1 MSKEEGRVFWFVLM
15 HFVAFF
21 VDVVVDVVVGTRPG
35 NREKDL
41 QILVLRHQVRLL
53 QRQRPRPPRLTRGE
67 QLTLA
72 VLAAALARLT
82 ADPRRQLDQY
92 LLLFKPDTILQWHR
106 ELVRRTWTYRRTKR
120 GGRPTIPTE
129 VEGLILRLARENPRW
144 GHRRIQGE
152 LGKLGHPVSA
162 SAVRAALRRH
172 RVPPASQRQRTTSWR
187 DFIQSHK
194 DQLLACDFFTVET
207 VFLQTLY
214 AVFFIEIG
222 TRRVHLAGCTAHPT
236 AAWVAQQA
244 RNLAWS
250 LQEAG
255 APPRFLIRD
264 RDAKFPPTFDA
275 VFATEGVAIVRTPYR
290 APKANAYAERW
301 VRSVRGECL
310 DHLLIV
316 NEGHLRHVLVGYVAH
331 YNQARPHRGLGQQTP
346 IPSTPSVACGPV
358 RCRDML
364 GGLIHEYEREAA

>member
-1 MSKEEGRVFWFVLM
+1 MSKEEGRVFWFVLT

-21 VDVVVDVVVGTRPG
+21 VDLVVGTRPR
-35 NREKDL
+35 NHDKDL
-41 QILVLRHQVRLL
+41 QILVLRHQARLL

-67 QLTLA
+67 KLTLA
-72 VLAAALARLT
+72 VLTTALARLT
-82 ADPRRQLDQY
+82 AGPRCQLDQY
-92 LLLFKPDTILQWHR
+92 LLLCKPETILKWHR
-106 ELVRRTWTYRRTKR
+106 ELVRRKWTYPRTHR
-120 GGRPTIPTE
+120 GGRPAIPAE
-129 VEGLILRLARENPRW
+129 VEALILRLARKNPRW

-172 RVPPASQRQRTTSWR
+172 RVPPAPQRQRATSWR
-187 DFIQSHK
+187 DFIRSHK
-194 DQLLACDFFTVET
+194 NQLLACDFFTVET
-207 VFLQTLY
+207 VFLQTVY
-214 AVFFIEIG
+214 ALFFIEIG

-264 RDAKFPPTFDA
+264 RDAKFPPAFDA

-290 APKANAYAERW
+290 APTANAYAERW
-301 VRSVRGECL
+301 VRSVRAECL

-316 NEGHLRHVLVGYVAH
+316 NEAHLKRVLTSYVAH
-331 YNQARPHRGLGQQTP
+331 YNRARPHRGLGQQTP
-346 IPSTPSVACGPV
+346 IPAAPSAACGPV